1 MTDLATASPESLT
14 SQTPEKNPSNL
25 GQNGTFGDI
34 DPNYRLSNAQCR
46 AIELALDGFRW
57 SQIAQFLDISRKTIW
72 RWKTQNPDFRDALA
86 SARADR
92 HDFAAER
99 CQSLAQRASSVLAR
113 FLEDPADKNRMR
125 AAQLLLQA
133 AARFKQ
139 PPEPRRPEADYPNPP
154 LVTPPPDDWPEPE
167 PELEPKVG

>member
-1 MTDLATASPESLT
+1 MTDLTTTPSESLE
-14 SQTPEKNPSNL
+14 SQTPEKNPSNI
-25 GQNGTFGDI
+25 GQSGTFGDI

-57 SQIAQFLDISRKTIW
+57 SQITHFLDISRKTIW

-86 SARADR
+86 AARADR
-92 HDFAAER
+92 HDFAMER

-113 FLEDPADKNRMR
+113 FLEDSADKNRMR

-133 AARFKQ
+133 AARFAPPSPK
-139 PPEPRRPEADYPNPP
+139 PEPLGATASFHWLDQVLKPIGR
-154 LVTPPPDDWPEPE
+154 
-167 PELEPKVG
+167 